1 MKKVIPSILL
11 YIVSAIGISLTLKA
25 DVGVSSF
32 NAMNL
37 SISEWTSIKVGTIT
51 FIANLIFLIGYIF
64 LCEEKDYKKFTLMF
78 ISILFFG
85 MIINFFLYTIFG
97 TIHVENYLVRI
108 GLLIFGLILAGGSTG
123 IILSLD
129 IIPFPIESLCLRIA
143 ELTKRSFSQYRYCVD
158 LFSIVISITISLLY
172 SLPINIRE
180 GTIISFFLLS
190 GIISY
195 TRLKFANYQQ
205 KPKKGEYSA
214 SAN

>member
-1 MKKVIPSILL
+1 MKKVIQSILL

-51 FIANLIFLIGYIF
+51 FIANLIFLIGYIC
-64 LCEEKDYKKFTLMF
+64 LCEKKDFKKFTLMF

-85 MIINFFLYTIFG
+85 MVINFFLYTIFG
-97 TIHVENYLVRI
+97 TIHIENYFVRI
-108 GLLIFGLILAGGSTG
+108 GLFIFGAILAGGTTG

-143 ELTKRSFSQYRYCVD
+143 INKTLFLSIQILCRFILHYSINNNITTLQFTNQYSRRNDYQ
-158 LFSIVISITISLLY
+158 LLLIVRHYFLYTIE
-172 SLPINIRE
+172 I
-180 GTIISFFLLS
+180 
-190 GIISY
+190 
-195 TRLKFANYQQ
+195 
-205 KPKKGEYSA
+205 
-214 SAN
+214 